1 MKRSITPSN
10 DGSTEDIPRNPT
22 HGKRRNTSRPAE
34 AITGSSSERRGSKHG
49 TSPELTTCRSHDTS
63 KSGEKPTHTTQN
75 GRATL
80 RNVSMFAWRQRSKE
94 NAGCSLSGKSNEDSA
109 RSATKRSPR
118 SADGI
123 AITSSGDPKEDQT
136 EPKIASF
143 SIPPVISKFIAK
155 EVPSRN
161 RVPSIKG
168 GVRKA

>member
-1 MKRSITPSN
+1 MKQSIKHSA
-10 DGSTEDIPRNPT
+10 DGSTEDTLANPT
-22 HGKRRNTSRPAE
+22 HGKRINTSKTAE
-34 AITGSSSERRGSKHG
+34 AITANFSERMASKPS
-49 TSPELTTCRSHDTS
+49 TSPEPIVCRLPDTS
-63 KSGEKPTHTTQN
+63 KSREKLTHTTQR
-75 GRATL
+75 GKATL

-161 RVPSIKG
+161 RVPSIK
-168 GVRKA
+168 